1 MPILVKNMKEIIE
14 KHPRVEMLETAF
26 DGEEAEIKIMKI
38 DADLVF
44 SDMQM
49 PKKTGL
55 EVIEDVLCYPCIE
68 KKPKFVL
75 VTSDSSF
82 SLIEKSRELG
92 FDIVRKP
99 IKENI
104 LNYFIDNF
112 QPTLVDKE
120 AEKEEMKKD
129 IELARKEMKK
139 NSFFRNLR
147 KTLQD

>member
-1 MPILVKNMKEIIE
+1 M
-14 KHPRVEMLETAF
+14 
-26 DGEEAEIKIMKI
+26 
-38 DADLVF
+38 
-44 SDMQM
+44 
-49 PKKTGL
+49 
-55 EVIEDVLCYPCIE
+55 
-68 KKPKFVL
+68 
-75 VTSDSSF
+75 
-82 SLIEKSRELG
+82 
-92 FDIVRKP
+92 RKP

-139 NSFFRNLR
+139 NRFFRNLR